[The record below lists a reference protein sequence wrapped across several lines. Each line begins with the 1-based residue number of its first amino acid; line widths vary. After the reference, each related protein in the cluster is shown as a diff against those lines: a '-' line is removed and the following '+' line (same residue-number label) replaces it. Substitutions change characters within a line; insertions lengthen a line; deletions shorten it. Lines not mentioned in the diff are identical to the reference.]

1 MSDLFALILTVSL
14 ALLVLDLAYRV
25 FKRGSRLLPT
35 ALVVL
40 AAAWVVYALAPESM
54 QTRSATD
61 EIVAIVICYTSMVLG
76 MMAEYGYAQ
85 AERGNKKLEF
95 DLMSFLMPIFASPI
109 VFIPLLTLTSEVA
122 LGGAFARPKLMV
134 YLVAFQNGFFW
145 KSFFEQRCA
154 EAKTAAAARSELAA
168 LEKAPHAA

>member
-1 MSDLFALILTVSL
+1 MSELFALILTVSL

-25 FKRGSRLLPT
+25 FTKGSRLLPT
-35 ALVVL
+35 ALVV
-40 AAAWVVYALAPESM
+40 AGAAWVVYALVPEAM
-54 QTRSATD
+54 QTRGASD
-61 EIVAIVICYTSMVLG
+61 EIVSIVFCYMSMVLG

-85 AERGNKKLEF
+85 AERGRRKLEF

-122 LGGAFARPKLMV
+122 VGGAFTRPKLMV

-154 EAKTAAAARSELAA
+154 EAKAARTEPAVA
-168 LEKAPHAA
+168 MEKAPHAA

>member
-1 MSDLFALILTVSL
+1 MSGLLALILTVSL
-14 ALLVLDLAYRV
+14 ALLVIHLIYRV
-25 FKRGSRLLPT
+25 FTKSAAVVPS

-40 AAAWVVYALAPESM
+40 VACWVVYAVAPRSM
-54 QTRSATD
+54 QTRGPGD
-61 EIVAIVICYTSMVLG
+61 EIVSIVFCYASMVLG

-85 AERGNKKLEF
+85 AERGNKRIEF
-95 DLMSFLMPIFASPI
+95 DFMSFMMPIFASPI

-122 LGGAFARPKLMV
+122 IGGAFTRPKMMV

-154 EAKTAAAARSELAA
+154 ESKAVRSEKAA
-168 LEKAPHAA
+168 LKAEPHAA

>member
-1 MSDLFALILTVSL
+1 MSDLLALILTVSL

-25 FKRGSRLLPT
+25 FTKGSRLLPT

-40 AAAWVVYALAPESM
+40 AAGWVVYAVAPKAM
-54 QTRSATD
+54 QTRSPD
-61 EIVAIVICYTSMVLG
+61 EVVAIIVCYASMVLG

-95 DLMSFLMPIFASPI
+95 DVMSFLMPIFASPI

-122 LGGAFARPKLMV
+122 FGGAFTRPKLMV

-145 KSFFEQRCA
+145 KSFFEQRRA
-154 EAKTAAAARSELAA
+154 EAKSAARAGAGA
-168 LEKAPHAA
+168 LEREPHAA

>member
-14 ALLVLDLAYRV
+14 SLLVLDLAYRV

-40 AAAWVVYALAPESM
+40 AAAWVVYALTPDAVQS
-54 QTRSATD
+54 RDGSD
-61 EIVAIVICYTSMVLG
+61 EIVAIAICYASMLLG

-85 AERGNKKLEF
+85 AERGNKKIEF
-95 DLMSFLMPIFASPI
+95 DMMSFLMPIFASPI

-122 LGGAFARPKLMV
+122 LGGAFTRPKLMV

-154 EAKTAAAARSELAA
+154 EAKSAARGEPAAA
-168 LEKAPHAA
+168 LEKAANAA

>member
-1 MSDLFALILTVSL
+1 MSDLLAVILTVSL

-25 FKRGSRLLPT
+25 FTKGSRLLPT

-40 AAAWVVYALAPESM
+40 GAGWVVYALAPEAV
-54 QTRSATD
+54 QTRGPAD
-61 EIVAIVICYTSMVLG
+61 EIVAIVICYASMVLG

-85 AERGNKKLEF
+85 AERGNKKIEF

-122 LGGAFARPKLMV
+122 LGGAFTRPKLMV

-154 EAKTAAAARSELAA
+154 EMKSAERSEAAAA
-168 LEKAPHAA
+168 LEKAPHAV

>member
-1 MSDLFALILTVSL
+1 MSDLFAFILTVSL
-14 ALLVLDLAYRV
+14 SLLVLDLAYRV
-25 FKRGSRLLPT
+25 FRRGSRLLPT

-40 AAAWVVYALAPESM
+40 AAGWVVYALAPDAM
-54 QTRSATD
+54 QTRGATD
-61 EIVAIVICYTSMVLG
+61 EIVAIVICYASMVLG

-85 AERGNKKLEF
+85 AERGNKKIEF

-122 LGGAFARPKLMV
+122 LGGAFTRPKLMV

-154 EAKTAAAARSELAA
+154 EAKSIARGEAQPA